1 MGQKVKGGLWC
12 DACARPVAGIKTR
25 HRMRNLAS
33 NLFSGPAAGLL
44 LGTSKYRDWVCSQCG
59 GQARKRRATDR

>member
-33 NLFSGPAAGLL
+33 NMFSGPAAGLL
-44 LGTSKYRDWVCSQCG
+44 LGTSKYRDWGVVGQFDSG
-59 GQARKRRATDR
+59 GRGNR